1 MREISALLAAV
12 LLLLVPPASHAREP
26 LPSLQRQGNAT
37 QLMVGGEPFLILGG
51 ELANSSAS
59 SLDYMRPIWPRLKAM
74 KLNTVLV
81 PVSWELIEPEEGR
94 FDFTIVDGL
103 LAGAREQDLRLVLLW
118 FGSWKN
124 SMSSYVPAWVK
135 RDDGRFPRA
144 RAADG
149 KAQEILSPF
158 VPANAEADAKA
169 FAALMRHIARVDRDR
184 RTVIMVQVENEIGML
199 PDARDHSGAANAAWG
214 APVPAELIQRLRAG
228 GEADSAMHAAWK
240 RAGSRASG
248 NWQQMFG
255 PGKATEEMFMAWAF
269 ARYTERVTAAGK
281 AAYPLPMFVN
291 AALIRPGREPGQY
304 PSAGPLPHLFDIWKA
319 GAPSIDFLA
328 PDLYFPNF
336 VEWIDRYARPGNAL
350 FVPEANN
357 AGRGEASAD
366 ALYVIG
372 RHHGLGFSPFSI
384 DSLEPKPGELIVQT
398 YDVLGQIAPLIA
410 QHRGRPT
417 MSAAR
422 PPADFDG
429 KFDDSPKVLSIGRT
443 KLTLSFV
450 DPWTPRDQQKI
461 NEHGA
466 LVIQLGPEE
475 YMIAGT
481 GVTVTF
487 APAENTGETV
497 GIESIWEGRYEQGRW
512 IPGRLLNGDQSHQG
526 RHLRLPPSE
535 IGIQRVKLY
544 RYR

>member
-1 MREISALLAAV
+1 LALL
-12 LLLLVPPASHAREP
+12 LPSPGSTREP
-26 LPSLQRQGNAT
+26 IPTLQRQGDAT
-37 QLMVGGEPFLILGG
+37 QLIVGGEPYLILGG

-59 SLDYMRPIWPRLKAM
+59 SVDYLRPIWPRLKAM

-94 FDFTIVDGL
+94 FDFTTVDGL

-135 RDDGRFPRA
+135 HDDRRFPRA
-144 RAADG
+144 RSADG

-158 VPANAEADAKA
+158 VPANAEADAKG
-169 FAALMRHIARVDRDR
+169 FAALMHHLARVDRDR
-184 RTVIMVQVENEIGML
+184 RTVIMIQVENEIGML
-199 PDARDHSGAANAAWG
+199 PDARDHSAPASTAWN
-214 APVPAELIQRLRAG
+214 APVPRELIERLRAG

-240 RAGSRASG
+240 RMGSRVSG
-248 NWQQMFG
+248 NWLQMFG
-255 PGKATEEMFMAWAF
+255 PGKASEEIFMAWAF
-269 ARYTERVTAAGK
+269 ARYTERVAAAGK

-304 PSAGPLPHLFDIWKA
+304 PSAGPLPHLFDIWKT

-336 VEWIDRYARPGNAL
+336 VEWIDLYARPNNVL
-350 FVPEANN
+350 FVPEANQ

-384 DSLEPKPGELIVQT
+384 DSLEARPGELIVQT
-398 YDVLGQIAPLIA
+398 YDVLAQLVPIIAR
-410 QHRGRPT
+410 HRGRAT

-429 KFDDSPKVLSIGRT
+429 KLDDSPKVLSMGRNR
-443 KLTLSFV
+443 LTLSFV

-466 LVIQLGPEE
+466 LVIQLGADE
-475 YMIAGT
+475 YLVAGT

-487 APAENTGETV
+487 APSDGTNDLT
-497 GIESIWEGRYEQGRW
+497 GIESIWEGRYDVGRW
-512 IPGRLLNGDQSHQG
+512 VPGRLLNGDQSHQG
-526 RHLRLPPSE
+526 RHVRLPPGE
-535 IGIQRVKLY
+535 VGIQRVKLY